1 MSTVN
6 ESPEAADAP
15 RVRRGI
21 FTLSTRSTG
30 PRRQRSVQEL
40 LGSIV
45 LTFEAIVV
53 GLAALVVNGLQAATP
68 AVALGGGAAVCVAL
82 FATAGLL
89 RYKWAPAV
97 GWVLQGIV
105 ILSGIYVAMMFVI
118 GALFAAIW
126 TYAMFN
132 GVRIDREKRRAS

>member
-1 MSTVN
+1 VSTVN
-6 ESPEAADAP
+6 DTHEGEETP
-15 RVRRGI
+15 RARRGI
-21 FTLSTRSTG
+21 FSLSSRTSG

-53 GLAALVVNGLQAATP
+53 GLAALVVNGLHAASP

-89 RYKWAPAV
+89 RYRWAPAA

-105 ILSGIYVAMMFVI
+105 IVSGIYVTMMFVI

>member
-1 MSTVN
+1 MTTVN
-6 ESPEAADAP
+6 ETPEGADAP
-15 RVRRGI
+15 RGRRGI
-21 FTLSTRSTG
+21 FALSSRASG
-30 PRRQRSVQEL
+30 PRRQRTVQEL

-53 GLAALVVNGLQAATP
+53 GLAALVVNGLQAASP

-82 FATAGLL
+82 FATAASL
-89 RYKWAPAV
+89 RFTWAPAV
-97 GWVLQGIV
+97 GWILQAIV
-105 ILSGIYVAMMFVI
+105 ILSGIYVTMMFVI

-132 GVRIDREKRRAS
+132 GVRIDREKRRAL

>member
-1 MSTVN
+1 VTNVDPTQS
-6 ESPEAADAP
+6 AK
-15 RVRRGI
+15 RRGI
-21 FTLSTRSTG
+21 FRLSNRSAG

-45 LTFEAIVV
+45 LAFEAVVV
-53 GLAALVVNGLQAATP
+53 GLAALVVNGLHAASP
-68 AVALGGGAAVCVAL
+68 AIALGGGAALCVAL

-89 RYKWAPAV
+89 RYKWAPTL
-97 GWVLQGIV
+97 GWVLQGLM
-105 ILSGIYVAMMFVI
+105 ILSGIYVTMMFVI